1 MIRNSYVYWLRLVE
15 IMKDKNSTLRVG
27 PEGVDSEGDI
37 ITNVQNEAGA
47 GECMYRTKGWIY

>member
-1 MIRNSYVYWLRLVE
+1 
-15 IMKDKNSTLRVG
+15 MKDKNSTLRVG